1 METKN
6 MKKLFII
13 LYISFFIPFAA
24 TALKMNGKH
33 YQGIAKNA
41 DTGEPIEFW
50 VDVEFDDEDVTVDIG
65 KVYNFMAPYKV
76 TGEDKSATISTKMP
90 GFNVPITFKTNDGGS
105 TLTAD
110 FKEPNKGMKL
120 NLWLLKVP
128 RKLKKA
134 QLPQDELMETVTS
147 SDGYTCFMEIKRGD
161 SVFCVTADA
170 FLYPDGSF
178 KVIQDA
184 QRLSELFKDQLDGS
198 FRIEGAEI
206 LLNLSGIE
214 YHGEIYDNGNY
225 VKIPVGSL
233 GSSNS
238 NTKVTLNLIR

>member
-1 METKN
+1 
-6 MKKLFII
+6 MKKVFII
-13 LYISFFIPFAA
+13 LCISLFIPFAA
-24 TALKMNGKH
+24 TALKMNGKR

-50 VDVEFDDEDVTVDIG
+50 VDIEFDDEDVSVDIG
-65 KVYNFMAPYKV
+65 KVYNFMAPYQV
-76 TGEDKSATISTKMP
+76 TGGDNSATINTKMP
-90 GFNVPITFKTNDGGS
+90 GFNVPIAFTTKDGGS

-110 FKEPNKGMKL
+110 FKEPNKGVKL

-134 QLPQDELMETVTS
+134 QQSQEELMGIVTDA
-147 SDGYTCFMEIKRGD
+147 DGYTCFMEIKRGD
-161 SVFCVTADA
+161 NVFCVTSDA

-184 QRLSELFKDQLDGS
+184 TRLSELFKDQLDGS
-198 FRIEGAEI
+198 FKIDGADI
-206 LLNLSGIE
+206 FFKLSGKE
-214 YHGEIYDNGNY
+214 YKGEIYDNGNY
-225 VKIPVGSL
+225 IKIPVGAL

-238 NTKVTLNLIR
+238 STQITLNLIR